1 MYKDLIGSRGS
12 RKDPLMKKDFPV
24 ILEGKTLNTVAIDL
38 DDFEDL
44 GTIEDEDDYDV
55 DSDEGLE
62 WWQK

>member
-1 MYKDLIGSRGS
+1 
-12 RKDPLMKKDFPV
+12 MKKDFPV
-24 ILEGKTLNTVAIDL
+24 ILEGKTLDTVKIDL